1 LKIGIPSGNPVPIDR
16 IVFASRNYFHFH
28 LALGCVQRLMAARTS
43 LCTGRWSKQGW
54 PINFLWTMYVQCAYK
69 VLTCTYVELLE
80 LSRVRNNK
88 RVFFTPHLEPI
99 TS

>member
-43 LCTGRWSKQGW
+43 LPVVEVNKVDQSISYGPC
-54 PINFLWTMYVQCAYK
+54 MYN
-69 VLTCTYVELLE
+69 VLTRCLHV
-80 LSRVRNNK
+80 
-88 RVFFTPHLEPI
+88 HM
-99 TS
+99 